1 MSEPRPIYLD
11 HAATTSVHPS
21 VIDVMLPYF
30 GESYGNPS
38 SSYGL
43 ARDARRAIDD
53 ARDTVAELL
62 GARSTEIIFT
72 SGGSESDNL
81 AIKGVAMASRD
92 RGRHIVTTAIEH
104 HAVVH
109 ACELLERYLDFDVTV
124 VPVDSRGRVDPDD
137 VARALRPDTVL
148 VTVMLANNEV
158 GTIQPVAEIAKLAH
172 EQGVPVHTD
181 AVQGGSSLDLDV
193 GKLGVDL
200 LSLSAHKFQGPKGVG
215 VLYVRRGTP
224 ILPQQQGGGQERG
237 LRAGTENTAG
247 IVGATTALRL
257 AQDGK
262 AGFVEHCTG
271 LRDYLVE
278 GVLERV
284 EDALVTG
291 HPTER
296 LANNA
301 SFAFRGADGE
311 AMLMALD
318 AEGIAASAGSACTSG
333 TLEVSHV
340 LRAMGLDDDLG
351 GGSLR
356 LTLGMDNSREDVDR
370 VLEVLPGIVDRARAA
385 RRMSVG

>member
-1 MSEPRPIYLD
+1 
-11 HAATTSVHPS
+11 
-21 VIDVMLPYF
+21 MLPYF

-38 SSYGL
+38 SSYAL

-53 ARDTVAELL
+53 ARDSVAELL

-81 AIKGVAMASRD
+81 AIKGVAMASTE
-92 RGRHIVTTAIEH
+92 RGRHIVTSAVEH
-104 HAVVH
+104 HAVLH
-109 ACELLERYLDFDVTV
+109 ACELLERYLGYEVTFV
-124 VPVDSRGRVDPDD
+124 SVDQYGVVDPN
-137 VARALRPDTVL
+137 AIGRALRPDTVL

-158 GTIQPVAEIAKLAH
+158 GTIEPIAAIAAIARAR
-172 EQGVPVHTD
+172 GIPVHTD

-193 GKLGVDL
+193 SRLGVDL

-215 VLYVRRGTP
+215 VLYVRRGIP

-237 LRAGTENTAG
+237 MRAGTENTAG

-257 AQDGK
+257 AQERRTE
-262 AGFVEHCTG
+262 FVQHCTE

-284 EDALVTG
+284 EDAVVTG

-318 AEGIAASAGSACTSG
+318 AEGIAASVGSACTSG

-340 LRAMGLDDDLG
+340 LRAMGLDDELG

-356 LTLGMDNSREDVDR
+356 LSLGIDNTRADIER
-370 VLEVLPGIVDRARAA
+370 VLEVLPGVVERARAA
-385 RRMSVG
+385 R